1 MRLKPEESKKL
12 AAHTGNIILN
22 DPTVVLKAPRAKIL
36 ETIERVLVQHFEE
49 ERQIDQKAEALYAQ
63 QADSMEKHER
73 GKAIM
78 MIKKQI
84 AKEKDF
90 ILSGAMDGRFT
101 QDKVFH
107 IAHLVA
113 DKLYDDDLMD
123 FKDEDEGGKVIKKIF
138 MDYFS
143 REGEVVEKV
152 RKKIMGQ
159 ANAPFEGSRDW
170 DVLYRKYYEEEMKR
184 LGHS

>member
-12 AAHTGNIILN
+12 AVHCANIILN
-22 DPTVVLKAPRAKIL
+22 DPTVTLKAPRPKIL
-36 ETIERVLVQHFEE
+36 EAIERTLVQHFDE
-49 ERQIDQKAEALYAQ
+49 ERQIDQKAEALYKEQ
-63 QADSMEKHER
+63 SDQIEKHER

-84 AKEKDF
+84 AKEKNF
-90 ILSGAMDGRFT
+90 ILSGAMDGRFS

-123 FKDEDEGGKVIKKIF
+123 FKDEDEGPKVIKKIF
-138 MDYFS
+138 MDYFA
-143 REGEVVEKV
+143 REGEIVEKV
-152 RKKIMGQ
+152 RKKIMSL
-159 ANAPFEGSRDW
+159 AKAPFEGSREW
-170 DVLYRKYYEEEMKR
+170 DVLYRKYFEEEMNR
-184 LGHS
+184 LGHA